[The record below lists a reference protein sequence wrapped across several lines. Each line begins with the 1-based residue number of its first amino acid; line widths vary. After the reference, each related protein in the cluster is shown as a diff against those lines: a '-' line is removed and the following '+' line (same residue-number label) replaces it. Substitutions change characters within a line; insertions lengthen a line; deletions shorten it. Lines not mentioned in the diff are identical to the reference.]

1 MDAEITN
8 KAAMMGIKPSNVI
21 YTRSGQ
27 MDGEGSGLS
36 WGEGRGQFDKR

>member
-1 MDAEITN
+1 MGAETTN
-8 KAAMMGIKPSNVI
+8 KVAMMEIKPLNVI

-36 WGEGRGQFDKR
+36 WGEVRGQFDKR